1 MPYINMKTSAKLD
14 TGAAEA
20 LKKAFGEAITLIP
33 GKTERWL
40 MINIEDG
47 CDMAFAGD
55 FKSGCAML
63 EVELF
68 GAAKNEAYDSLT
80 KRLCDVV
87 SEKTGVSPNRIYVKY
102 AEVGHWGYNG
112 FNF

>member
-1 MPYINMKTSAKLD
+1 MKTSAKLD
-14 TGAAEA
+14 TGAAES
-20 LKKAFGEAITLIP
+20 LKKAFGEAISIIP

-47 CDMAFAGD
+47 CDMAFSGD
-55 FKSGCAML
+55 FKKPCAML

-68 GAAKNEAYDSLT
+68 GAAKNEAYDALT
-80 KRLCDVV
+80 KALCDVI
-87 SEKTGVSPNRIYVKY
+87 SEKTDVSTDRIYVKY